1 MREADKFKKLEEREL
16 PKAEEAWKLL
26 EDFHRIVVFK
36 ESMSNRT
43 PNMPQ
48 RADESWEEFFKKSK
62 ISLRLMDIST
72 RAPNGAPIQ
81 PRQDQV
87 DGLVNIVTVGFV
99 RAYRRMSPLEF
110 VMKEYM
116 IRYGQIRIMSIFI
129 RYQISFTI
137 KYQYNA

>member
-36 ESMSNRT
+36 ESMSN
-43 PNMPQ
+43 MPQ
-48 RADESWEEFFKKSK
+48 RADESWEEFFKKTK

-87 DGLVNIVTVGFV
+87 DGLVNIVTVGYV

-129 RYQISFTI
+129 RYHILFS
-137 KYQYNA
+137 YQVPI